1 MATSYS
7 DRVEAAREALAEY
20 NTQKPST
27 FAVSGIDSK
36 TGEPI
41 KPYSINDVAAEMAE
55 ALRAMIEPEETTKT
69 PAEIAER
76 VWRDGM
82 KSENSIQDLL
92 RKAVEAGIQAAWNSW
107 EPDDYAPEPEEPIDL
122 SGYSIPGFGNMQD
135 TLDSLTIR
143 PVK

>member
-7 DRVEAAREALAEY
+7 DRVEAARKVLAEY
-20 NTQKPST
+20 GTQKPNT
-27 FAVSGIDSK
+27 ITVSGTDGK

-69 PAEIAER
+69 PAEIAKR

-92 RKAVEAGIQAAWNSW
+92 VKAVEAGIQAAWNSW
-107 EPDDYAPEPEEPIDL
+107 EPDDYAPEPEKPIDL
-122 SGYSIPGFGNMQD
+122 SDYSIPGFGNVQD
-135 TLDSLTIR
+135 ALDGLTIR

>member
-7 DRVEAAREALAEY
+7 DRVEAARKVLAEY
-20 NTQKPST
+20 GAESPRTIGT
-27 FAVSGIDSK
+27 SGVNSK
-36 TGEPI
+36 TGEPV

-55 ALRAMIEPEETTKT
+55 ALRAMIEPEGTTKT

-82 KSENSIQDLL
+82 KSENSIRDLL
-92 RKAVEAGIQAAWNSW
+92 VKAVEAGIQAAWNSW
-107 EPDDYAPEPEEPIDL
+107 EPDDHAPEPEKPIDL
-122 SGYSIPGFGNMQD
+122 SDYTIPDFGNVQD
-135 TLDSLTIR
+135 ALDSLTIR